1 MAQFY
6 QINFTQERQ
15 SRIKWVWM
23 AVAVLTL
30 CLAVGVGLYVRALF
44 IEAAK
49 PLLQPRLSQYQSLAQ
64 RSAEVLSKWQRVA
77 SAYDEIRPFRE
88 RASQTSPC
96 RLIRIIEPFA
106 AADLGRSL
114 KGEPCRFLPEKLT
127 LKRAEDLVLIGS
139 VALPETDKR
148 EHCTIT
154 KAALLEAASNA
165 VAAALA
171 PEASRVVCS
180 LSWAKDTFTAEDE
193 TIGATLRFSLSDPVA
208 PRFPPPFKELSDAV
222 AEMQTWR
229 DKARHC
235 KIADPS
241 GHSSVAREAG
251 PWLDE
256 AVVASRPA
264 LGDNYAAVDA
274 FAKRAVDPLA
284 VVARIREQAQ
294 KEPPSAVGAFETA
307 WKTLVQ
313 RKWHRE
319 TALDSPALDAA
330 ISNQI
335 WVAESLPRMED
346 LAANAEKAEMY
357 CLSVTNAVSR
367 KNMVEEETFWD
378 RVIDPCVTGVLGTN
392 RPPSHAD
399 IAIDGKA
406 SRLTFPLWEIV
417 IRDGSRGTAA
427 GQVSPVCGLDAVSAI
442 LENVETNSAGTWVTS
457 VEAVFDTAASLPET
471 RWHSLRQV
479 QIKGLVPCWLGD
491 EKKKETKP

>member
-15 SRIKWVWM
+15 SRVKWVWV
-23 AVAVLTL
+23 AVAVLTVFIV
-30 CLAVGVGLYVRALF
+30 AGAGLYVRDLF
-44 IEAAK
+44 VEAAK

-64 RSAEVLSKWQRVA
+64 RSAEILTTWQRVA

-88 RASQTSPC
+88 KALQTPPA
-96 RLIRIIEPFA
+96 RLIRVLGPLA
-106 AADLGRSL
+106 SADLGRSQ

-127 LKRAEDLVLIGS
+127 LRRGEDLVLTGT
-139 VALPETDKR
+139 VALPETEKR
-148 EHCTIT
+148 EHCRIT
-154 KAALLEAASNA
+154 GAALLAAASNA

-171 PEASRVVCS
+171 PEASRVACT

-193 TIGATLRFSLSDPVA
+193 AIGATLRIGISDPVP
-208 PRFPPPFKELSDAV
+208 PRFPAPFKELSDAA

-241 GHSSVAREAG
+241 GKSSVAREAG

-256 AVVASRPA
+256 ALVASRTV
-264 LGDNYAAVDA
+264 LGDHYAAVDA

-284 VVARIREQAQ
+284 VVTRIRERAQ

-307 WKTLVQ
+307 WKELVQ

-319 TALDSPALDAA
+319 AALDSPALDAA

-346 LAANAEKAEMY
+346 LAANAGKAEAY

-367 KNMVEEETFWD
+367 MNLLEEETFWD

-392 RPPSHAD
+392 RPPSHSK

-406 SRLTFPLWEIV
+406 GRLAFPLWEIV
-417 IRDGSRGTAA
+417 IRGDKLGKAADQASRA
-427 GQVSPVCGLDAVSAI
+427 SRLDAVIAI

-457 VEAVFDTAASLPET
+457 VEADFDTAASLPET
-471 RWHSLRQV
+471 RLQSLREV
-479 QIKGLVPCWLGD
+479 RLKGLVPCWLGD
-491 EKKKETKP
+491 EKQKETKP